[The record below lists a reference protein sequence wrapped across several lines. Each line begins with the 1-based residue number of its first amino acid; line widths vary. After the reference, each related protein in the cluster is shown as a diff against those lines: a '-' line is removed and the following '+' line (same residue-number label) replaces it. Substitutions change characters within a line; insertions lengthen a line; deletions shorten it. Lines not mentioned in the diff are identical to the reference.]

1 MFGNTRKRVRLL
13 LPALV
18 AVAAVAV
25 PTSASAAVSDG
36 TVAHNQYSSWI
47 SYLYAFGGSAS
58 ASSPAVYD
66 DQSDSDRTN
75 DVATFGFTATDTD
88 YTIANPF
95 AGSGTVAFEGDL
107 FYDNASHYIDIDIS
121 DPQVEIPNVSS
132 SAAKLTALVS
142 YDPLE
147 VPGPQVANPT
157 TPTRIDLYDLDLSG
171 TFSGGSSIHSW
182 TGVPAEL
189 TADGAFAFSGGGHGG
204 YSAGQPFG
212 TLDITAEN

>member
-1 MFGNTRKRVRLL
+1 MLRNTRTRVRLAL
-13 LPALV
+13 LALV
-18 AVAAVAV
+18 AVASFAV
-25 PTSASAAVSDG
+25 PSSAMAAVSDG
-36 TVAHNQYSSWI
+36 SVAHNQYSSWI

-66 DQSDSDRTN
+66 DQGDSDRTN
-75 DVATFGFTATDTD
+75 DVVTFGFTSTDTD

-107 FYDNASHYIDIDIS
+107 FYDNASHYIDVDIS
-121 DPQVEIPNVSS
+121 DPQVEIPSTGS
-132 SAAKLTALVS
+132 SAAKLTAVVS

-171 TFSGGSSIHSW
+171 TFTPGASVHSW
-182 TGVPAEL
+182 ADVPAEL